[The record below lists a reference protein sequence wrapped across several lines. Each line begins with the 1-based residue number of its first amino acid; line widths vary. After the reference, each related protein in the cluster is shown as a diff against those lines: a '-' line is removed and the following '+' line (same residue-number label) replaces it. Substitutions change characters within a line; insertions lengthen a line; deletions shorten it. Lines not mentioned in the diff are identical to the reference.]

1 MGRRKAAIEFTPN
14 PENPEHQILHKYLSS
29 LESSISKS
37 IMQAVKEKF
46 LLSAMLADGSGQSA
60 IQVAGIE
67 LTAKQNA
74 QIEINR
80 RILATQNL
88 VSPSPD
94 FPKSSPQISVNTS
107 FASTDEDD
115 DSWDDEIIPSN
126 NMAFRGEHN

>member
-14 PENPEHQILHKYLSS
+14 PENPEHQILHRYLSS

-46 LLSAMLADGSGQSA
+46 LLSAMIADGSSQSA
-60 IQVAGIE
+60 IQVTGIE

-94 FPKSSPQISVNTS
+94 LPKFSPQVSVNTS

-115 DSWDDEIIPSN
+115 DSWDDERIPSN
-126 NMAFRGEHN
+126 NMVFRGEHD